1 MKTTKEEY
9 ESPYCEAFYFPL
21 GLNILVSASAEVS
34 EFEELEDGGEV

>member
-1 MKTTKEEY
+1 METTKEEY

-21 GLNILVSASAEVS
+21 GLNILVSASAEIS

>member
-1 MKTTKEEY
+1 MKAKEKY
-9 ESPYCEAFYFPL
+9 EEPYCEAFYFPL